1 MDFAQRRGYAP
12 SLREIGEAAD
22 LASMSSVSY
31 QLPVLQ
37 RKEYLQRIP
46 GRPRTI
52 ELRLPGSLPDFLHLE
67 DGGELRLFGQ
77 DELGTSVFEN
87 ALQDQLTRSAAE
99 HTWSEQ
105 ETERIILAAARVGI
119 NAENGREYGHRRP
132 RPGSDQVQVRAD
144 AELCGPPAPP
154 SRNRPDRRAPDV
166 PPAPRPWHLAFDH
179 ANHPAARFWLH
190 VTGTIADGLIHRTE

>member
-105 ETERIILAAARVGI
+105 ETERIILAAARVGQHVFALNVI
-119 NAENGREYGHRRP
+119 NNCGRRC
-132 RPGSDQVQVRAD
+132 V
-144 AELCGPPAPP
+144 LCGQNPAPGP
-154 SRNRPDRRAPDV
+154 G
-166 PPAPRPWHLAFDH
+166 
-179 ANHPAARFWLH
+179 AA
-190 VTGTIADGLIHRTE
+190 